1 MAARLFPRLS
11 TAPIIVWTVNGGS
24 TPTTEPIT
32 LVKGDAAPRVGALI
46 VRIMCGAP
54 APPSIAVRVI
64 ASFMVPIVCN
74 IMWSADNVNPSNAV
88 ASVKP
93 NTQSSPTNVTSAGT
107 PNVPRVRNGAHPGP
121 QMLHSARERE

>member
-24 TPTTEPIT
+24 TPTIRPIT

-54 APPSIAVRVI
+54 APPSIAVRVT
-64 ASFMVPIVCN
+64 ASFMVSIVCN
-74 IMWSADNVNPSNAV
+74 IMWSASNVNPSNAV
-88 ASVKP
+88 ASVRL
-93 NTQSSPTNVTSAGT
+93 NTPWFPTNVTSAGT
-107 PNVPRVRNGAHPGP
+107 PNASYVGNGYPSRTTNVTFN
-121 QMLHSARERE
+121 L